1 MRILSVFVSAAI
13 FSALLMAF
21 GAGNAQGIG
30 EYPNGELLMDAS
42 WLEANL
48 GSNDFHIVDM
58 REDNFED
65 GHIPGAVNIKGYQAL
80 VHPDHEVSN
89 FLVDADHFAEI
100 MSEAGIDHN
109 SDILIY
115 DEGEGLSAARLFYAL
130 EYYGH
135 EGHVRLLNGG
145 FSSWKGSDLPLSSEP
160 SEANPA
166 EYKANVQ
173 EELQCDL
180 SFITE
185 NIDSD
190 DVVIFDA
197 RSREEFTG
205 QERRAER
212 SGHIPGAVNIEW
224 SEALQDNDIPYFKSA
239 EEISAMLSDKGITPD
254 KEVIPHCQSNVRGSH
269 VYFTLRLMGYDSVKP
284 YEGSWEEYG
293 NNPDVPV
300 GQ

>member
-13 FSALLMAF
+13 FSALIMVF
-21 GAGNAQGIG
+21 GAANAKGIG
-30 EYPNGELLMDAS
+30 EYPNGELLVDAS
-42 WLEANL
+42 WLAGNL
-48 GSNDFHIVDM
+48 ESDDFHLVDM
-58 REDNFED
+58 REENFED
-65 GHIPGAVNIKGYQAL
+65 GHIPGAVNIKGHQAL
-80 VHPDHEVSN
+80 VHPDHEVSS
-89 FLVDADHFAEI
+89 FLVDADQFAEI
-100 MSEAGIDHN
+100 MRNAGINQN
-109 SDILIY
+109 SDIVIY

-135 EGHVRLLNGG
+135 EGEVRLLNGG
-145 FSSWKGSDLPLSSEP
+145 FSSWENHEYPVDNEASAISASEY
-160 SEANPA
+160 EARP
-166 EYKANVQ
+166 Q
-173 EELQCDL
+173 EDLQCDL
-180 SFITE
+180 TYLTE

-197 RSREEFTG
+197 RSPDEYTG

-224 SEALQDNDIPYFKSA
+224 SEALRDDNVPYFKSA
-239 EEISAMLSDKGITPD
+239 EEITVMLSNKGITPD

-293 NNPDVPV
+293 NNPNVPIN
-300 GQ
+300 Q